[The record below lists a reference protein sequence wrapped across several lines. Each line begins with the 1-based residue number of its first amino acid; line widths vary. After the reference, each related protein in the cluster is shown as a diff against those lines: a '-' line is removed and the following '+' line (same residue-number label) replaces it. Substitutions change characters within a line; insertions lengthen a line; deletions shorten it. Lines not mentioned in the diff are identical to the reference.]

1 MKITF
6 NRKFNFVFILLFVCL
21 SGYSQKGNLRIFS
34 ELKGVN
40 VYLDEVFKGTD
51 INSIDSVET
60 GNHYLKVVKDDV
72 IAFGELVVVKPN
84 ETTTILVKET
94 KEIQD
99 KLLAK
104 KYNEQE
110 IYRSKKLDVLLD
122 TKYVTETTGNTQI
135 NEKTKSLYFPGY
147 YSVLGSAKTTGDVT
161 TNSKTVTKTETSWF
175 ITRGNQKI
183 THDEFAML
191 TNNTDYF
198 EKASIYNK
206 EVEKY
211 EQLKLE
217 KPKWKID
224 ATPLIIGTVF
234 AAGGYLMYDK
244 NVNPFDDNAP
254 DGKVLVNVLGG
265 SLMLTGAIAFFSG
278 LFHHQKVSN
287 PVPVFISPI
296 TMDDAIRD
304 SKEYNRKLKIELG
317 LPENYEP
324 QK

>member
-1 MKITF
+1 MEKIL
-6 NRKFNFVFILLFVCL
+6 NRKFNLVFILFFVF
-21 SGYSQKGNLRIFS
+21 SAAYAQKGNVKIFS
-34 ELKGVN
+34 EIKGVN

-51 INSIDSVET
+51 INSIDSVDA
-60 GNHYLKVVKDDV
+60 GNHYLKVLKDEV
-72 IAFGELVVVKPN
+72 IAFGELINVKSN

-94 KEIQD
+94 KEIQG

-104 KYNEQE
+104 KYQEQE

-122 TKYVTETTGNTQI
+122 TKYVTETSGSTEI

-147 YSVLGSAKTTGDVT
+147 YSVLGGSKTTGNVT
-161 TNSKTVTKTETSWF
+161 TNSTTVTKTETSWF
-175 ITRGNQKI
+175 IIRGNQKI
-183 THDEFAML
+183 SHDEFAIL

-198 EKASIYNK
+198 EKAGVYKK

-211 EQLKLE
+211 EELKKQ
-217 KPKWKID
+217 KPKWKVD

-234 AAGGYLMYDK
+234 AAGGYLLYDR
-244 NVNPFDDNAP
+244 NVNIFDENAP
-254 DGKVLVNVLGG
+254 DGKVLQNALGA
-265 SLMLTGAIAFFSG
+265 SLMLTGTIAFFTG
-278 LFHHQKVSN
+278 LFHHQRVNN

-317 LPENYEP
+317 LPEDFEP